1 MNGHTI
7 CATFCR
13 SDIVASTESVHA
25 DRFTDRALPAATAPD
40 VGARDDDDAQAAANT
55 PIIAT
60 TTRVDALHRA

>member
-7 CATFCR
+7 CATFWR
-13 SDIVASTESVHA
+13 NDIVASTESVHA
-25 DRFTDRALPAATAPD
+25 DRFTNRALPAATAPD
-40 VGARDDDDAQAAANT
+40 VGARDDAQAAANT